1 MERLMSPSRL
11 CINFL
16 QLCESNCTLIT
27 HYSSHIS
34 PAALALFVVIVLNHE
49 KGHPLNISDAMA
61 LDQMASSAALH
72 KRINDLR
79 EAGMVCVTFKGKN
92 RRTKFL
98 APTDKGE
105 RYLKLMGQLLRRASK
120 PSLIQ

>member
-1 MERLMSPSRL
+1 MLPSRL

-16 QLCESNCTLIT
+16 RLCETNRTLIN

-49 KGHPLNISDAMA
+49 KNRPLTISEAMA
-61 LDQMASSAALH
+61 LDHMASSAALH
-72 KRINDLR
+72 KRIDDLR
-79 EAGMVCVTFKGKN
+79 EAGMVCVTFKGQN

-98 APTDKGE
+98 SPTNKGE

-120 PSLIQ
+120 PSLNQ